1 MKQVMITTV
10 DNPFDPF
17 TEYKSWFLF
26 DVDHNYNSD
35 AFLARFAR
43 TSDELSDSE
52 NAAEIERAIDEIV
65 RIDPLNIFKK
75 VSRIVDDVESEFESI
90 EIESA

>member
-1 MKQVMITTV
+1 MKQCALTTF

-35 AFLARFAR
+35 AFLSRFAR